1 MIHLKQVI
9 RKNIA
14 DVLTGVYTNL
24 PAEVI
29 DYDASTQTCTVQP
42 LINTKDSDGTAVVDS
57 VVAGVPVVFPSAG
70 GGIISFPIQRGDT
83 VLLCFSMR
91 SIDEWTEGDGSPS
104 TPSESRLHELSDAI
118 AIPGLLPKQNSL
130 QPSTDDV
137 EIKFKGNRVTLKANG
152 DIQLDGGR
160 IDLGEAAG
168 DAIVLGDA
176 FKAYFDGHS
185 HTYVDD
191 GVPSQTSSPSS
202 APGVSNPMPASTLS
216 TKVYSE

>member
-42 LINTKDSDGTAVVDS
+42 LINTKDSDGTVIVDS
-57 VVAGVPVVFPSAG
+57 VVGGVPVVFPSAG

-152 DIQLDGGR
+152 DIELEGGR
-160 IDLGEAAG
+160 IELGPAATN
-168 DAIVLGDA
+168 AIVLGDA
-176 FKAYFDGHS
+176 FKAYFDS
-185 HTYVDD
+185 HAHTDAE
-191 GVPSQTSSPSS
+191 GRQTSGPSS
-202 APGVSNPMPASTLS
+202 AAGTPNPMPGSTLS